1 MKKLILMASFFSLFS
16 LFSNAQNFNELI
28 NLKRYAKAN
37 SELPA
42 PAKGEN
48 RVVFIGNSITD
59 GWASQRPDFFKSNN
73 YVGRG
78 IGGQTSPQLLS
89 RFRQDVINLKPAA
102 VVINIGTN
110 DVAENTGPYD
120 ADFTLGNIK
129 SMAELANAN
138 GIKVI
143 LSSVTPAG
151 EYPWRKEIKEVP
163 LKIAALNAGIK
174 EYASSNGF
182 AYIDY
187 YTLLKDENRAMIAA
201 YTTDGVHLT
210 KEGYAVMEKAAKA
223 VIDEV
228 LK

>member
-1 MKKLILMASFFSLFS
+1 
-16 LFSNAQNFNELI
+16 
-28 NLKRYAKAN
+28 
-37 SELPA
+37 
-42 PAKGEN
+42 
-48 RVVFIGNSITD
+48 
-59 GWASQRPDFFKSNN
+59 
-73 YVGRG
+73 
-78 IGGQTSPQLLS
+78 
-89 RFRQDVINLKPAA
+89 
-102 VVINIGTN
+102 
-110 DVAENTGPYD
+110 
-120 ADFTLGNIK
+120 
-129 SMAELANAN
+129 MAELANAN

>member
-37 SELPA
+37 SELAA

-110 DVAENTGPYD
+110 DVAGNTGPYD

-163 LKIAALNAGIK
+163 LKIAELNAGIK
-174 EYASSNGF
+174 EYAASNGF

-187 YTLLKDENRAMIAA
+187 YTLLKDENRAMIAE